1 MKHEIEQ
8 FRVGERIVLRTLT
21 DHPCCCYGR
30 PLSGSSI
37 SASMIVGS
45 LCLLSNILFLPG
57 MITEL
62 LKKETFPLEAVA
74 TMSLQLTSLVLY
86 SNRQSSLSV
95 RVQLKN
101 ATSRK
106 GELNCEGFWNSGEQ
120 KNLHVPKPHCNLE
133 DTGEKYIILC
143 TTKFSK
149 SSAQKEHAQTIMT
162 QHKQLMHLQLFFL
175 AFWCLLPAC
184 KGLQPLK

>member
-1 MKHEIEQ
+1 MKHEIEE

-21 DHPCCCYGR
+21 DHPCCFYGR

-45 LCLLSNILFLPG
+45 LCLLSKILFLPG

-95 RVQLKN
+95 RV
-101 ATSRK
+101 
-106 GELNCEGFWNSGEQ
+106 
-120 KNLHVPKPHCNLE
+120 
-133 DTGEKYIILC
+133 
-143 TTKFSK
+143 
-149 SSAQKEHAQTIMT
+149 
-162 QHKQLMHLQLFFL
+162 
-175 AFWCLLPAC
+175 
-184 KGLQPLK
+184 